1 MLDRNP
7 NKKAKKAKDKKK
19 RVLILFNTGIR
30 THKSKKDYNRKK
42 FKKIEN
48 EDWQISCFVLIYNQK
63 KEREENKMFE
73 MIIGSVMVI
82 LSTIFVLV
90 SAMPVIKEK
99 ENKICFRFGTGF
111 LMIAWVL
118 FFYMIIC

>member
-19 RVLILFNTGIR
+19 RVLIPFNTGTR

-48 EDWQISCFVLIYNQK
+48 ED
-63 KEREENKMFE
+63 
-73 MIIGSVMVI
+73 
-82 LSTIFVLV
+82 
-90 SAMPVIKEK
+90 
-99 ENKICFRFGTGF
+99 
-111 LMIAWVL
+111 
-118 FFYMIIC
+118 